1 MAVKQNTFW
10 QGFFTLFT
18 ILSFFSGA
26 TAKEKTPG
34 TSDTPPQTTFVLPR
48 MVGASNSPLTTK
60 KHLLFSKINLAGF
73 DFGAQ
78 TNGQYTSNTNPAMP
92 PPDSQIPHF
101 LAQNVNFFRVPV
113 AWEFLQPE
121 MNGKLNDAN
130 LKTYQTFIE
139 KITTG
144 GAYVAIDL
152 HSFAR
157 YKGQIVGE
165 SSSTPAS
172 ALVSLWSQLGA
183 VFKDNPLVMFGLS
196 NEPHDLDITKWA
208 TTVQA
213 VVTKLRTDKIEN
225 ILLIPGTDYTSLK
238 AFPEW
243 YKAMKVV
250 KNPDGS
256 FEKLIFEAHRYLDP
270 DNSGK
275 SAECSESHAD
285 EVLKAAELLKA
296 DNRQILLGETGGG
309 NTASCMKLLPE
320 LAKAVTEAYP
330 VFGGFALWAAGAF
343 DDKYELVTTVKDAS
357 SPTGWKDLG
366 NWKSIVQ
373 FIPPKG
379 SEKAT
384 KSTKST
390 SGKPK
395 TKKKSACRRQ
405 LL

>member
-1 MAVKQNTFW
+1 
-10 QGFFTLFT
+10 
-18 ILSFFSGA
+18 
-26 TAKEKTPG
+26 
-34 TSDTPPQTTFVLPR
+34 
-48 MVGASNSPLTTK
+48 
-60 KHLLFSKINLAGF
+60 
-73 DFGAQ
+73 
-78 TNGQYTSNTNPAMP
+78 MP